1 MMVDIS
7 LVDVTVHFDP
17 DLSAGKRGDIE
28 NAIRA
33 LDGVVSVHMP
43 DDKPHLAVVE
53 YNPERV
59 NSKTILESVTK
70 QDGHA
75 ELVGL

>member
-1 MMVDIS
+1 MADIS

-17 DLSAGKRGDIE
+17 ELTAAARGNIE
-28 NAIRA
+28 SAIRA

-59 NSKTILESVTK
+59 NSQTILELAAK

>member
-1 MMVDIS
+1 MVDIS
-7 LVDVTVHFDP
+7 IVDVTVHFDA
-17 DLSAGKRGDIE
+17 DLSANVRGDIE

-43 DDKPHLAVVE
+43 EDKPHLAVVE
-53 YNPERV
+53 YNPELV
-59 NSKTILESVTK
+59 NSQTILELATK